1 MSAACRER
9 RRVRGRSRAVAAA
22 ALLLAAAVGLGACAG
37 PSAPGDA
44 RLQIA
49 GGGTTGVYYSYG
61 GELASVL
68 HAQLGLDISVAET
81 HGSVDNLNRVGDG
94 RALVGFAQGDT
105 AADAVAGRGEFA
117 DPLPVQAIARVYDE
131 YVHIVVPADS
141 DIRDIS
147 DLADHRVSLGAPDSG
162 VQVIAT
168 RVLASSDVPL
178 DRLDNPEL
186 GLGDSIEALQ
196 SGEIDGFFWVGGL
209 PTPGIVELG
218 EEMPIRL
225 LPIGVDT
232 VERVNAGHAGVY
244 RIADFPVGTYG
255 VEIPTATMTVPN
267 YLIVA
272 RDTPKDLVTDITR
285 TLFEQRPTIAR
296 QVAAA
301 ELLDR
306 RQAIFTGP
314 MDLHDG
320 AVQYYRD
327 ARR

>member
-1 MSAACRER
+1 MSER
-9 RRVRGRSRAVAAA
+9 TTRTRGAVT
-22 ALLLAAAVGLGACAG
+22 ALLLASAIALSGCFGTA
-37 PSAPGDA
+37 PSSDE

-61 GELASVL
+61 EELAAVL
-68 HAQLGLDISVAET
+68 HAERGLDIAVAET

-105 AADAVAGRGEFA
+105 AADAVAGRGDFSQ
-117 DPLPVQAIARVYDE
+117 PLPVQAIARVYDE

-141 DIRDIS
+141 DIERIS
-147 DLADHRVSLGAPDSG
+147 DLAGRRISLGAPDSG

-168 RVLASSDVPL
+168 RVLDSSNVPL
-178 DRLDNPEL
+178 EEIDDPEL
-186 GLGDSIEALQ
+186 GLDASLEALQ
-196 SGEIDGFFWVGGL
+196 RGEIEGFFWVGGL
-209 PTPGIVELG
+209 PTPGIVDLG
-218 EEMPIRL
+218 DDLPIRL
-225 LPIGVDT
+225 IPIGADT

-255 VEIPTATMTVPN
+255 VETPTATMTVPN

-272 RDTPKDLVTDITR
+272 KDTPDDLVTDITR
-285 TLFEQRPTIAR
+285 TLFEQRATIAR
-296 QVAAA
+296 HVAAA
-301 ELLDR
+301 AFLDR
-306 RQAIFTGP
+306 RQAIFTSP

-320 AVQYYRD
+320 AVRYFRE